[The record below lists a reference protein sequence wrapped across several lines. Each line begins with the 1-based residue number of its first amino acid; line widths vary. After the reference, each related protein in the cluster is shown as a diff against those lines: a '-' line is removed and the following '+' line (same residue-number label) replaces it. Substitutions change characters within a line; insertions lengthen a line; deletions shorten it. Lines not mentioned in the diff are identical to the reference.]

1 MRSFIIAATAA
12 TSLFSSPAFTQQP
25 SQGTTSIPDFSGIW
39 GHLSIPPFE
48 PPLTGRGP
56 VTGLMRVKQTSTFAP
71 GNGALA
77 SERLAS
83 NPGQW
88 VGDYTNPILK
98 PEAAEIVKQHG
109 DIARTFVVYPTPNNQ
124 CWPGGVPFVFW
135 NFGMQMLQQKD
146 AVTILYLN
154 DHEVRH
160 VRLNAQHPA
169 HVMPSW
175 YGDSVGRYEG
185 DMLVIDTVGIKKGP
199 FAMLDLY
206 GTPFTERLHV
216 VERYRLIDH
225 DAAKEVEE
233 RPDRDGFDVVV
244 SDNGLARDLDYKGKA
259 LQLDFTVEDEGVFTT
274 PWSARVTYQR
284 PLGDWAEAVCAEN
297 PRATYLTKDSA
308 LPRADKPD
316 F

>member
-1 MRSFIIAATAA
+1 MRTVIVATTVAAA
-12 TSLFSSPAFTQQP
+12 LFSSPAFTQQP
-25 SQGTTSIPDFSGIW
+25 SQGRESIPDFSGMW
-39 GHLSIPPFE
+39 GHLSVPPFE

-56 VTGLMRVKQTSTFAP
+56 VTNLMRVRQNSTFTP

-77 SERLAS
+77 SERLVS
-83 NPGQW
+83 SPVL

-109 DIARTFVVYPTPNNQ
+109 DISRSGVAYPTPSSQ
-124 CWPGGVPFVFW
+124 CWPGGVPYVFW
-135 NFGMQMLQQKD
+135 NLGMEMLQQKD
-146 AVTILYLN
+146 AVTILYVN

-169 HVMPSW
+169 QVMPSW
-175 YGDSVGRYEG
+175 YGDSVGHYEG
-185 DMLVIDTVGIKKGP
+185 DMLVIDTVGFKKGP
-199 FAMLDLY
+199 FAMLDVY

-225 DAAKEVEE
+225 DAAKEMEE
-233 RPDRDGFDVVV
+233 RPDRENIDILV
-244 SDNGLARDLDYKGKA
+244 SDSGLARDLDYKGKA

-284 PLGDWAEAVCAEN
+284 PLGDWKEMVCAEN
-297 PRATYLTKDSA
+297 PHEYYAGKDA
-308 LPRADKPD
+308 AVPRADKPD